1 MLELI
6 RREVPIIL
14 LTAWCLLGGGL
25 RCFLSEIIIILSST
39 TTATAGGGCY
49 HDVLAAIQQSSGL
62 SAALLLF
69 SDNLNHRVIL
79 KIRPLSYF
87 HDGHRMSLQRSSNTP
102 SKKTGY
108 EFNTIAGG
116 YIFFS

>member
-1 MLELI
+1 MELI

-49 HDVLAAIQQSSGL
+49 DHDVLYCSCHPAEL
-62 SAALLLF
+62 RPFRLLF
-69 SDNLNHRVIL
+69 
-79 KIRPLSYF
+79 
-87 HDGHRMSLQRSSNTP
+87 QR
-102 SKKTGY
+102 
-108 EFNTIAGG
+108 
-116 YIFFS
+116 

>member
-1 MLELI
+1 MELI

-49 HDVLAAIQQSSGL
+49 DHDVLQ
-62 SAALLLF
+62 
-69 SDNLNHRVIL
+69 
-79 KIRPLSYF
+79 
-87 HDGHRMSLQRSSNTP
+87 
-102 SKKTGY
+102 
-108 EFNTIAGG
+108 
-116 YIFFS
+116 

>member
-1 MLELI
+1 MELI

-49 HDVLAAIQQSSGL
+49 DHDVLAAIQQSSGL
-62 SAALLLF
+62 SACYF
-69 SDNLNHRVIL
+69 SDNNLLLTVYL
-79 KIRPLSYF
+79 P
-87 HDGHRMSLQRSSNTP
+87 
-102 SKKTGY
+102 
-108 EFNTIAGG
+108 
-116 YIFFS
+116 